1 MENGR
6 CKSGHS
12 SLTGCPEAYACAPLR
27 MFLGALRMTSVG
39 MWLRF
44 GCLGMLLS
52 CSPTEGTE
60 SIADIAFYLLLA
72 ATVGWICWRD
82 RVRMRRIADHLGE
95 D

>member
-12 SLTGCPEAYACAPLR
+12 SLTGCPEGVCDTPLR
-27 MFLGALRMTSVG
+27 MFLGALRMTSAG

-52 CSPTEGTE
+52 CSPTEGAE
-60 SIADIAFYLLLA
+60 SVTDIAFYLALA
-72 ATVGWICWRD
+72 ATVGWIWWRD
-82 RVRMRRIADHLGE
+82 RERMRRIADHLGE

>member
-1 MENGR
+1 
-6 CKSGHS
+6 
-12 SLTGCPEAYACAPLR
+12 
-27 MFLGALRMTSVG
+27 
-39 MWLRF
+39 MWLQF

-60 SIADIAFYLLLA
+60 SIADIAFYLALA

-82 RVRMRRIADHLGE
+82 RVRMRRIADYLGE

>member
-12 SLTGCPEAYACAPLR
+12 SLAGCPEAYACAPLR

-52 CSPTEGTE
+52 CSPTEGSETMT
-60 SIADIAFYLLLA
+60 DIALYLVA
-72 ATVGWICWRD
+72 GVMVGLIWWLD
-82 RVRMRRIADHLGE
+82 RERMKRIADYLGE

>member
-1 MENGR
+1 
-6 CKSGHS
+6 
-12 SLTGCPEAYACAPLR
+12 
-27 MFLGALRMTSVG
+27 

-72 ATVGWICWRD
+72 ATVGWIWWRD
-82 RVRMRRIADHLGE
+82 RVRVERIADYLGE
-95 D
+95 DQKNTFLLDIDAYFLELFDVSPQGVA

>member
-12 SLTGCPEAYACAPLR
+12 SLTGSSEGVCDTPLR

-72 ATVGWICWRD
+72 ATVGWIWWRD
-82 RVRMRRIADHLGE
+82 RERVERIADYLGE

>member
-1 MENGR
+1 M
-6 CKSGHS
+6 
-12 SLTGCPEAYACAPLR
+12 LR
-27 MFLGALRMTSVG
+27 MFWGALRMTSAG

-72 ATVGWICWRD
+72 ATVGWIWWRD
-82 RVRMRRIADHLGE
+82 RVRMRRIADYLGE